1 VRARRI
7 IVGHDAEVAFW
18 TGLRI
23 PHVRQRME
31 REPTPQPFGA
41 CVAFGVANGQGELIA
56 GVVYHNYYPDYRG
69 IEVSCASTTPMW
81 ADPAAIG
88 TILRY
93 PFTTAG
99 CVRVT
104 ALTPRRQTGATSP
117 RRFLEGLGFKRE
129 GSVRLGFGDD
139 NAILYGL
146 LESEW
151 RAGRFGPDGGAL
163 TDGQIRSEA
172 AAGP

>member
-1 VRARRI
+1 
-7 IVGHDAEVAFW
+7 
-18 TGLRI
+18 
-23 PHVRQRME
+23 
-31 REPTPQPFGA
+31 
-41 CVAFGVANGQGELIA
+41 
-56 GVVYHNYYPDYRG
+56 
-69 IEVSCASTTPMW
+69 MW

-104 ALTPRRQTGATSP
+104 AVTPRRATSS

-172 AAGP
+172 AAGS